1 MLTKGADDN
10 RYHFDAVTPEIEA
23 EARKYAE
30 ETANIY
36 NAKYVFLDTKKIKH
50 MFNEKLLKGDLRGLK
65 LRVKMSKTN
74 IVFDG
79 VGVEFLISRFLV

>member
-1 MLTKGADDN
+1 
-10 RYHFDAVTPEIEA
+10 
-23 EARKYAE
+23 
-30 ETANIY
+30 
-36 NAKYVFLDTKKIKH
+36 
-50 MFNEKLLKGDLRGLK
+50 MFNEKLLKGDLHGLK